1 MASPVPF
8 VRDVVPPAIS
18 PLLEATIGGE
28 KITNY
33 GYNPSPGL
41 SGVDFLVK
49 APSKLAKIS
58 SRIASGD
65 DIDSSEIQYYLKT
78 AILTVAY
85 SSPFLAASAPAI
97 ARATNFPARQVW
109 TTIEGF
115 WDWLE
120 AHPDA
125 NWYDAFIRNPQTAD

>member
-8 VRDVVPPAIS
+8 ARDVVPPMLS
-18 PLLEATIGGE
+18 PVLEATIGGE

-41 SGVDFLVK
+41 AGVEFISKSGDRLTKF
-49 APSKLAKIS
+49 AERA
-58 SRIASGD
+58 ASGD
-65 DIDSSEIQYYLKT
+65 DMDSSEMQYYLKT

-85 SSPFLAASAPAI
+85 TSPFLAASAPAL
-97 ARATNFPARQVW
+97 ARATTFPARQVW